1 MLRNINLIKRL
12 IMNEI
17 QKFKK
22 NRMIPKGQYGLKPH
36 EILGGTVNGEN
47 VAYVNIPGKGYIAI
61 DRTGNAYTYR
71 EKLGPSRQIKLK
83 GDSFNP
89 IKLTNYGRQH
99 SYKSAKD
106 NNLIGFFD
114 ASVNNIA
121 KYWAAQGKPKVN
133 VSATTQKRGRRF
145 IDRDG
150 SEYWLGSDGSK
161 TLLKKGTSTTSST
174 GNGRRNQTGVV
185 GPKAS
190 VKDQQDYDQNFQ
202 TMRGGLSS
210 QQQMYLDSLGIDMSS
225 AETMQAG
232 INKYLGNNNLAVDNK
247 WGNKSQGAL
256 DALLRYMPK
265 DYQNDDMKQG
275 LANEANLPNDA
286 LIDAPDPFGYK
297 TSNTYEDDNFANKLK
312 GMGIRSNA
320 DLINFMYKSGKEG
333 WKGDAWQ
340 TQFRSDVDRALGG
353 DYSDAN
359 IRKVFGTQ
367 GKWGNGFMGRGDF
380 GDFQNALQTN
390 AGVWNGIYDAKE
402 QASRTDANGIVYSS
416 PEMMKKFKKINL
428 QPNQNNQGLTSS
440 TKFDFSNMKF
450 NNIFTKNAGATTL
463 GNIPSTTSI
472 NLSQGFNNLTPN
484 IPTTLELPNTQLS
497 DFDTSYEGLI

>member
-36 EILGGTVNGEN
+36 EILGATIDGEN

-61 DRTGNAYTYR
+61 DGKGNAYTTRNEGENGELYR
-71 EKLGPSRQIKLK
+71 KTTFI
-83 GDSFNP
+83 P
-89 IKLTNYGRQH
+89 IKLTNYDRQH
-99 SYKSAKD
+99 IYKAATRD
-106 NNLIGFFD
+106 NGMTGL
-114 ASVNNIA
+114 AVNSIA
-121 KYWAAQGKPKVN
+121 KYWVAQGKPKVN

-161 TLLKKGTSTTSST
+161 TLLKKGTSST
-174 GNGRRNQTGVV
+174 GGGRGDQ
-185 GPKAS
+185 PKGAGS
-190 VKDQQDYDQNFQ
+190 KGAIKDQQYYDQNFQ

-232 INKYLGNNNLAVDNK
+232 INKYLGNNNLAEDNK

-297 TSNTYEDDNFANKLK
+297 TSNTYEDDNFTNKLK

-367 GKWGNGFMGRGDF
+367 GKWGRGFMGRGDF
-380 GDFQNALQTN
+380 GDFQNILQTN
-390 AGVWNGIYDAKE
+390 AGVWNGMYDAKE
-402 QASRTDANGIVYSS
+402 QASRTGASGTVYSS
-416 PEMMKKFKKINL
+416 PEMMKKFEKIEL

-450 NNIFTKNAGATTL
+450 NNIFTGAQTI
-463 GNIPSTTSI
+463 GS
-472 NLSQGFNNLTPN
+472 
-484 IPTTLELPNTQLS
+484 IPTTVPTDNQTKLA
-497 DFDTSYEGLI
+497 

>member
-22 NRMIPKGQYGLKPH
+22 NRMIPKGQYGLKSH
-36 EILGGTVNGEN
+36 EILGATVNGEN

-61 DRTGNAYTYR
+61 DGKGNAYTTRNEGENGEFYR
-71 EKLGPSRQIKLK
+71 KTTFI
-83 GDSFNP
+83 P
-89 IKLTNYGRQH
+89 IKLTNYDRQH
-99 SYKSAKD
+99 IYKATRD
-106 NNLIGFFD
+106 NSMTGL
-114 ASVNNIA
+114 AVNSIA

-161 TLLKKGTSTTSST
+161 TLLKKGTSST
-174 GNGRRNQTGVV
+174 GGGRGDQ
-185 GPKAS
+185 PKGAGS
-190 VKDQQDYDQNFQ
+190 KGAVKDQQYYDQNFQ

-232 INKYLGNNNLAVDNK
+232 INKYLGNNNLAEDNK

-297 TSNTYEDDNFANKLK
+297 TSNTYEDDNFANKVKAL
-312 GMGIRSNA
+312 GIRSNA

-340 TQFRSDVDRALGG
+340 TQFRNDVDRALGG

-359 IRKVFGTQ
+359 IRRVFKT
-367 GKWGNGFMGRGDF
+367 KNNWGNGFMGRGDF

-390 AGVWNGIYDAKE
+390 AGVWTGIHDAKE
-402 QASRTDANGIVYSS
+402 QASRTGTSGTVYSS
-416 PEMMKKFKKINL
+416 PEMMKKFEKIEL

-450 NNIFTKNAGATTL
+450 NNIFTGAQTI
-463 GNIPSTTSI
+463 G
-472 NLSQGFNNLTPN
+472 N
-484 IPTTLELPNTQLS
+484 IPTTVPTDNQTKLA
-497 DFDTSYEGLI
+497 

>member
-22 NRMIPKGQYGLKPH
+22 NRMIPKGQYGLKSH
-36 EILGGTVNGEN
+36 EILGATVNGEN

-61 DRTGNAYTYR
+61 DGKGNAYTTRNEGENGEFYR
-71 EKLGPSRQIKLK
+71 KTTFI
-83 GDSFNP
+83 P
-89 IKLTNYGRQH
+89 IKLTNYDRQH
-99 SYKSAKD
+99 IYKATRD
-106 NNLIGFFD
+106 NSMTGL
-114 ASVNNIA
+114 AVNSIA

-161 TLLKKGTSTTSST
+161 TLLKKGTSST
-174 GNGRRNQTGVV
+174 GGGRGDQ
-185 GPKAS
+185 PKGAGS
-190 VKDQQDYDQNFQ
+190 KGAVKDQQYYDQNFQ

-232 INKYLGNNNLAVDNK
+232 INKYLGNNNLAEDNK

-297 TSNTYEDDNFANKLK
+297 TSNTYEDDNFANKVKAL
-312 GMGIRSNA
+312 GIRSNA

-340 TQFRSDVDRALGG
+340 TQFRNDVDRALGG

-359 IRKVFGTQ
+359 IRRVFKT
-367 GKWGNGFMGRGDF
+367 KNNWGNGFMGRGDF

-390 AGVWNGIYDAKE
+390 AGVWNGIHDAKE
-402 QASRTDANGIVYSS
+402 QASRTGTSGTVYSS
-416 PEMMKKFKKINL
+416 PEMMKKFEKIEL

-450 NNIFTKNAGATTL
+450 NNIFTGAQTI
-463 GNIPSTTSI
+463 G
-472 NLSQGFNNLTPN
+472 N
-484 IPTTLELPNTQLS
+484 IPTTVPTDNQTKLA
-497 DFDTSYEGLI
+497 

>member
-22 NRMIPKGQYGLKPH
+22 NRMIPKGQYGLKSH
-36 EILGGTVNGEN
+36 EILGATVNGEN

-61 DRTGNAYTYR
+61 DGKGNAYTTRNEGKNGELFY
-71 EKLGPSRQIKLK
+71 GHTTFI
-83 GDSFNP
+83 P
-89 IKLTNYGRQH
+89 IKLTNYDRQH
-99 SYKSAKD
+99 IYKAVRD
-106 NNLIGFFD
+106 NSMTGL
-114 ASVNNIA
+114 AVNSIA
-121 KYWAAQGKPKVN
+121 KYWAAQGKSKVN
-133 VSATTQKRGRRF
+133 VSAATQKKGRRF

-161 TLLKKGTSTTSST
+161 TLLKKGTSST
-174 GNGRRNQTGVV
+174 GDGRGNQTGIVK
-185 GPKAS
+185 PKAA
-190 VKDQQDYDQNFQ
+190 VKDQQYWDNNFQ

-232 INKYLGNNNLAVDNK
+232 INKYLGNNNLVEDNK

-367 GKWGNGFMGRGDF
+367 GKWGRGFMGRGDF

-390 AGVWNGIYDAKE
+390 SGVWNGMYDAKE
-402 QASRTDANGIVYSS
+402 QASRTGASGTVYSS
-416 PEMMKKFKKINL
+416 PEMMKKFEKIEL

-450 NNIFTKNAGATTL
+450 NNIFTGAQTI
-463 GNIPSTTSI
+463 G
-472 NLSQGFNNLTPN
+472 N
-484 IPTTLELPNTQLS
+484 IPTTVPTDNQTKLA
-497 DFDTSYEGLI
+497 

>member
-36 EILGGTVNGEN
+36 EILGAVVNGNN

-61 DRTGNAYTYR
+61 DGKGNAYTYG
-71 EKLGPSRQIKLK
+71 EKLGPSRQMHLQR
-83 GDSFNP
+83 DSFKP
-89 IKLTNYGRQH
+89 IKLTNYDRQH
-99 SYKSAKD
+99 IYKAATRD
-106 NNLIGFFD
+106 NGMTGFD
-114 ASVNNIA
+114 ASVNDIA
-121 KYWAAQGKPKVN
+121 KYWAAQGKPKVKP
-133 VSATTQKRGRRF
+133 VKALVDKKTDTATNDASDAVGSKKPAGKRGIKRP
-145 IDRDG
+145 
-150 SEYWLGSDGSK
+150 
-161 TLLKKGTSTTSST
+161 LKSQEQW
-174 GNGRRNQTGVV
+174 NN
-185 GPKAS
+185 
-190 VKDQQDYDQNFQ
+190 DFQ

-367 GKWGNGFMGRGDF
+367 GKWGRGFMGRGDF

-390 AGVWNGIYDAKE
+390 AGVWNGMYDAKE
-402 QASRTDANGIVYSS
+402 QASRTGASGTVYSS
-416 PEMMKKFKKINL
+416 PEMMKKFENIEL

-450 NNIFTKNAGATTL
+450 NNIFTGAQTI
-463 GNIPSTTSI
+463 G
-472 NLSQGFNNLTPN
+472 N
-484 IPTTLELPNTQLS
+484 IPTTVPTDNQTKLA
-497 DFDTSYEGLI
+497 

>member
-1 MLRNINLIKRL
+1 
-12 IMNEI
+12 MNEI

-22 NRMIPKGQYGLKPH
+22 NRMIPKGRYGLKPH
-36 EILGGTVNGEN
+36 EILGATVEGEG

-61 DRTGNAYTYR
+61 DGKGNAYTTRNEGENGQFYR
-71 EKLGPSRQIKLK
+71 KTT
-83 GDSFNP
+83 FVP
-89 IKLTNYGRQH
+89 IKLTNYDRQH
-99 SYKSAKD
+99 IYKAATRD
-106 NNLIGFFD
+106 NGMIGWG
-114 ASVNNIA
+114 ASVNDIA

-133 VSATTQKRGRRF
+133 APAATQKKGRLF

-150 SEYWLGSDGSK
+150 SKYWLGSDGSK
-161 TLLKKGTSTTSST
+161 TLLKKGTSST
-174 GNGRRNQTGVV
+174 GDGRKNQTGVV

-190 VKDQQDYDQNFQ
+190 VKDQQYYDNNFQ

-247 WGNKSQGAL
+247 WGSKSQRAL
-256 DALLRYMPK
+256 DALLGYMPK

-297 TSNTYEDDNFANKLK
+297 TSNTYEDDNFVNKVKAL
-312 GMGIRSNA
+312 GIESNA
-320 DLINFMYKSGKEG
+320 DLINFMYNSGKEG

-367 GKWGNGFMGRGDF
+367 GNWGRGFMGRGDF

-390 AGVWNGIYDAKE
+390 SGVWNGMYDAKE

-416 PEMMKKFKKINL
+416 PDMMKKFEKITL
-428 QPNQNNQGLTSS
+428 KPNQNNQGLTSS

-450 NNIFTKNAGATTL
+450 NNIFTGAQTI
-463 GNIPSTTSI
+463 G
-472 NLSQGFNNLTPN
+472 N
-484 IPTTLELPNTQLS
+484 IPTTVPTDNQTK
-497 DFDTSYEGLI
+497 FA

>member
-36 EILGGTVNGEN
+36 EILGATVDGEN

-61 DRTGNAYTYR
+61 DGKGNAYTTRNEGENGELYR
-71 EKLGPSRQIKLK
+71 KTTFI
-83 GDSFNP
+83 P
-89 IKLTNYGRQH
+89 IKLTNYDRQH
-99 SYKSAKD
+99 IYKAATRD
-106 NNLIGFFD
+106 NGMTGL
-114 ASVNNIA
+114 AVNNIA

-161 TLLKKGTSTTSST
+161 TLLKKGTSAT
-174 GNGRRNQTGVV
+174 GDGRRDQTGVV

-190 VKDQQDYDQNFQ
+190 VKGQQYYDQNFQ

-210 QQQMYLDSLGIDMSS
+210 QQQMYLDSLGINMSS

-247 WGNKSQGAL
+247 WGPKSQGAL

-265 DYQNDDMKQG
+265 DYQNEDMKQG

-297 TSNTYEDDNFANKLK
+297 TSNTYEDDNFANKVKAL
-312 GMGIRSNA
+312 GIRSNA

-333 WKGDAWQ
+333 WKGDEWT
-340 TQFRSDVDRALGG
+340 TQFRSDVDRLLGG

-359 IRKVFGTQ
+359 IRKVFKTKNG
-367 GKWGNGFMGRGDF
+367 WNNGFMGRGDF
-380 GDFQNALQTN
+380 GDFQNVLQTN
-390 AGVWNGIYDAKE
+390 SGVWNGMYDAKE
-402 QASRTDANGIVYSS
+402 QASRTGASGTVYSS
-416 PEMMKKFKKINL
+416 KKMKDKFEGIQL

-450 NNIFTKNAGATTL
+450 NNIFTGAQTI
-463 GNIPSTTSI
+463 G
-472 NLSQGFNNLTPN
+472 N
-484 IPTTLELPNTQLS
+484 IPTTVPTDNQTKLA
-497 DFDTSYEGLI
+497 

>member
-1 MLRNINLIKRL
+1 
-12 IMNEI
+12 MNEI

-36 EILGGTVNGEN
+36 EILGAVVNGKG

-61 DRTGNAYTYR
+61 DGKGNAYTYG
-71 EKLGPSRQIKLK
+71 EKQGPNGKVYFQR
-83 GDSFNP
+83 DSFKP
-89 IKLTNYGRQH
+89 IKLTNYDRQH
-99 SYKSAKD
+99 IYKAARD
-106 NNLIGFFD
+106 NGMTGYG
-114 ASVNNIA
+114 ASVNDIT
-121 KYWAAQGKPKVN
+121 KYWAAQGKPN
-133 VSATTQKRGRRF
+133 GQPAATQKKGRRF
-145 IDRDG
+145 IDRNG

-161 TLLKKGTSTTSST
+161 TLLKKGTFSK
-174 GNGRRNQTGVV
+174 GNGRRNQAGIV

-190 VKDQQDYDQNFQ
+190 VKGQQYWDNNFQ
-202 TMRGGLSS
+202 TMRSGLSS

-225 AETMQAG
+225 AETMQTG

-275 LANEANLPNDA
+275 LANEVNLSNDA
-286 LIDAPDPFGYK
+286 VIDAPDPFGYK
-297 TSNTYEDDNFANKLK
+297 TSNTYEDDNFANKMEE
-312 GMGIRSNA
+312 MGIRSNA
-320 DLINFMYKSGKEG
+320 DLINFMYNSGKAG
-333 WKGDAWQ
+333 WKGNAWQ

-367 GKWGNGFMGRGDF
+367 GKWGRGFMGRGDF

-390 AGVWNGIYDAKE
+390 SGVWNGMYNAKE

-416 PEMMKKFKKINL
+416 PEMRDKFKSITL

-450 NNIFTKNAGATTL
+450 NNIFTGAQTI
-463 GNIPSTTSI
+463 G
-472 NLSQGFNNLTPN
+472 N
-484 IPTTLELPNTQLS
+484 IPTTVPTDNQTKSTQQI
-497 DFDTSYEGLI
+497 G

>member
-1 MLRNINLIKRL
+1 
-12 IMNEI
+12 MNEI

-22 NRMIPKGQYGLKPH
+22 NRMIPKGQYGLKSH
-36 EILGGTVNGEN
+36 EILGATVNGNN

-61 DRTGNAYTYR
+61 DGKGNAYTYG
-71 EKLGPSRQIKLK
+71 EKLGPSRQMHLQR
-83 GDSFNP
+83 DSFKP
-89 IKLTNYGRQH
+89 IKLTNYDRQH
-99 SYKSAKD
+99 IYKAATRD
-106 NNLIGFFD
+106 NGMIGFD
-114 ASVNNIA
+114 ASVNDIA

-133 VSATTQKRGRRF
+133 VPAATQKKGRRF
-145 IDRDG
+145 IDKDG
-150 SEYWLGSDGSK
+150 SVYWLGSDGSK
-161 TLLKKGTSTTSST
+161 TLLKKGTSST
-174 GNGRRNQTGVV
+174 GGGRRNQTGVV

-190 VKDQQDYDQNFQ
+190 VKDQQYDNNFQ
-202 TMRGGLSS
+202 TMRSGLSS

-225 AETMQAG
+225 AETIQAG

-247 WGNKSQGAL
+247 WGNKSQRAL

-275 LANEANLPNDA
+275 LANEVNLPNDA

-297 TSNTYEDDNFANKLK
+297 TSNTYEDDNFTNKVKAL
-312 GMGIRSNA
+312 GIGSNA
-320 DLINFMYKSGKEG
+320 DLINFMYKSGKED

-367 GKWGNGFMGRGDF
+367 GKWGRGFMGRGDF

-390 AGVWNGIYDAKE
+390 SGVWNGMHDAKE
-402 QASRTDANGIVYSS
+402 QASRTDANGTVYSS
-416 PEMMKKFKKINL
+416 PEMMKKFEKIEL
-428 QPNQNNQGLTSS
+428 QPNQNNQGLTSN

-450 NNIFTKNAGATTL
+450 NNIFTGAQTI
-463 GNIPSTTSI
+463 GNM
-472 NLSQGFNNLTPN
+472 
-484 IPTTLELPNTQLS
+484 PTTVPTDKQTK
-497 DFDTSYEGLI
+497 FV

>member
-36 EILGGTVNGEN
+36 EILGATVDGEN

-61 DRTGNAYTYR
+61 DGKGNAYTTRNEGENGELYR
-71 EKLGPSRQIKLK
+71 KTTFI
-83 GDSFNP
+83 P
-89 IKLTNYGRQH
+89 IKLTNYDRQH
-99 SYKSAKD
+99 IYKAATRD
-106 NNLIGFFD
+106 NGMTGL
-114 ASVNNIA
+114 AVNNIA

-161 TLLKKGTSTTSST
+161 TLLKKGTSAT
-174 GNGRRNQTGVV
+174 GDGRRDQTGVV

-190 VKDQQDYDQNFQ
+190 VKGQQYYDQNFQ

-247 WGNKSQGAL
+247 WGPKSQGAL

-265 DYQNDDMKQG
+265 DYQNEDMKQG

-297 TSNTYEDDNFANKLK
+297 TSNTYEDDNFANKVKAL
-312 GMGIRSNA
+312 GIRSNA

-333 WKGDAWQ
+333 WKGDEWT
-340 TQFRSDVDRALGG
+340 TQFRSDVDRLLGG

-359 IRKVFGTQ
+359 IRKVFKTKNG
-367 GKWGNGFMGRGDF
+367 WNNGFMGRGDF
-380 GDFQNALQTN
+380 GDFQNVLQTN
-390 AGVWNGIYDAKE
+390 SGVWNGMYDAKE
-402 QASRTDANGIVYSS
+402 QASRTGASGTVYSS
-416 PEMMKKFKKINL
+416 PEMMKKFEKIEL

-450 NNIFTKNAGATTL
+450 NNIFTGAQTI
-463 GNIPSTTSI
+463 G
-472 NLSQGFNNLTPN
+472 N
-484 IPTTLELPNTQLS
+484 IPTTVPTDNQTKLA
-497 DFDTSYEGLI
+497 

>member
-36 EILGGTVNGEN
+36 EILGATVDGEN

-61 DRTGNAYTYR
+61 DSKGNAYTTRNEGENGEFYR
-71 EKLGPSRQIKLK
+71 KTTFI
-83 GDSFNP
+83 P
-89 IKLTNYGRQH
+89 IKLTNYDRQH
-99 SYKSAKD
+99 IYKAATRD
-106 NNLIGFFD
+106 NSMTGL
-114 ASVNNIA
+114 AVNSIA
-121 KYWAAQGKPKVN
+121 KYWAAQGKPN
-133 VSATTQKRGRRF
+133 GQPAATQKKGRRF
-145 IDRDG
+145 IDKDG

-174 GNGRRNQTGVV
+174 GNGRRDQTGVV

-190 VKDQQDYDQNFQ
+190 VKGQQYWDSQYQDFLGKMTDDQKAWLAQRGVDYGSAKQMQEYLQRIGKNVGRFGADNRWGDDSQAAWNDLVNT
-202 TMRGGLSS
+202 TM
-210 QQQMYLDSLGIDMSS
+210 
-225 AETMQAG
+225 
-232 INKYLGNNNLAVDNK
+232 KDNPLQK
-247 WGNKSQGAL
+247 PIVEQ
-256 DALLRYMPK
+256 P
-265 DYQNDDMKQG
+265 
-275 LANEANLPNDA
+275 

-367 GKWGNGFMGRGDF
+367 GKWGRGFMGRGDF

-390 AGVWNGIYDAKE
+390 SGVWNGMYNAKE

-416 PEMMKKFKKINL
+416 PEMMKKFKKIEL
-428 QPNQNNQGLTSS
+428 QPNQNNQGLTSN

>member
-1 MLRNINLIKRL
+1 
-12 IMNEI
+12 MNEI

-36 EILGGTVNGEN
+36 EILGATVDGEN

-61 DRTGNAYTYR
+61 DGKGNAYTTRNEGENGEFYR
-71 EKLGPSRQIKLK
+71 KTTFIPIKL
-83 GDSFNP
+83 
-89 IKLTNYGRQH
+89 KLTNYDRQH
-99 SYKSAKD
+99 IYKAARDKSMTGLAA
-106 NNLIGFFD
+106 NT
-114 ASVNNIA
+114 IA
-121 KYWAAQGKPKVN
+121 KYWAAQGKPN
-133 VSATTQKRGRRF
+133 GQPAATQKKGRRF

-161 TLLKKGTSTTSST
+161 TLLKKGTSSK
-174 GNGRRNQTGVV
+174 GGGRRDQTKGV

-190 VKDQQDYDQNFQ
+190 VKGQQDYDQNFQ

-286 LIDAPDPFGYK
+286 LIDAPDLFGYK

-367 GKWGNGFMGRGDF
+367 GKWGRGFMGRGDF
-380 GDFQNALQTN
+380 GDFQNVLQTN
-390 AGVWNGIYDAKE
+390 SGVWNGMYDAKE
-402 QASRTDANGIVYSS
+402 QASRTGASGTVYSS
-416 PEMMKKFKKINL
+416 PEMMKKFEKIEL

-450 NNIFTKNAGATTL
+450 NNIFTGAQTI
-463 GNIPSTTSI
+463 G
-472 NLSQGFNNLTPN
+472 N
-484 IPTTLELPNTQLS
+484 IPTTVPTDNQTKLA
-497 DFDTSYEGLI
+497 

>member
-36 EILGGTVNGEN
+36 EILGATIDGEN

-61 DRTGNAYTYR
+61 DGKGNAYTTRNEGENGQFYR
-71 EKLGPSRQIKLK
+71 KTT
-83 GDSFNP
+83 FVP
-89 IKLTNYGRQH
+89 IKLTNYDRQH
-99 SYKSAKD
+99 IYKAATGD
-106 NNLIGFFD
+106 NGMTGL
-114 ASVNNIA
+114 AVNSIA

-161 TLLKKGTSTTSST
+161 TLLKKGTSST
-174 GNGRRNQTGVV
+174 GDGRGGQTGGVK
-185 GPKAS
+185 PKAS
-190 VKDQQDYDQNFQ
+190 VKGQQYWDNNFQ

-367 GKWGNGFMGRGDF
+367 GKWGRGFMGRGDF

-390 AGVWNGIYDAKE
+390 SGVWNGMYDAKE
-402 QASRTDANGIVYSS
+402 QASRTGASGTVYSS
-416 PEMMKKFKKINL
+416 SEMMKKFEK
-428 QPNQNNQGLTSS
+428 PNQNNQGLTSN

-450 NNIFTKNAGATTL
+450 NNIFTGAQTI
-463 GNIPSTTSI
+463 G
-472 NLSQGFNNLTPN
+472 N
-484 IPTTLELPNTQLS
+484 IPTTVPTDNQTKLA
-497 DFDTSYEGLI
+497 